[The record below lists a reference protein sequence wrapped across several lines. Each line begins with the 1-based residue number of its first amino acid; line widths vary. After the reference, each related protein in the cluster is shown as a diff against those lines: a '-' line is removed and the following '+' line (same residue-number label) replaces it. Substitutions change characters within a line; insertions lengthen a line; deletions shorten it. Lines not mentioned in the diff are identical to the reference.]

1 MEEASKEYEKFTA
14 VRVPKQTV
22 YSHLKY
28 ELESPCYSY
37 SKLRE
42 LRTKFEDLIK
52 GSQHHADFQSKLQ
65 NLQEVTESV
74 MTQVF
79 NQKKSK
85 LQKQREDNHKAA
97 RLLTDDEDDQLVEL
111 CRILAASGHG
121 FDRGKVL
128 EYMNAIAPPPDGQK
142 SHSVSALNRFLKRRS
157 DNIGKKNVWN

>member
-1 MEEASKEYEKFTA
+1 MASSNESSDAVTLPSSSTKASKSKRPERSDEDDKAVLRLYLFPTEAMDFCSVEEASKEYEKFTA

-74 MTQVF
+74 M
-79 NQKKSK
+79 K
-85 LQKQREDNHKAA
+85 
-97 RLLTDDEDDQLVEL
+97 
-111 CRILAASGHG
+111 
-121 FDRGKVL
+121 
-128 EYMNAIAPPPDGQK
+128 
-142 SHSVSALNRFLKRRS
+142 
-157 DNIGKKNVWN
+157 